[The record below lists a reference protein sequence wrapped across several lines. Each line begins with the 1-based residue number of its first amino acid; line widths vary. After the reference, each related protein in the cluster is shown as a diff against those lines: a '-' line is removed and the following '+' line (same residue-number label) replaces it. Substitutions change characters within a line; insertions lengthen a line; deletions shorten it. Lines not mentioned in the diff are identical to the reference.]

1 MIDSIMLKMTIEV
14 GVVVFLVCE
23 FLLHMKDT
31 FYNNPPHWHL
41 CMLKYI
47 LHHP

>member
-1 MIDSIMLKMTIEV
+1 M
-14 GVVVFLVCE
+14 GVVVFLVCG
-23 FLLHMKDT
+23 FLLHVKDT
-31 FYNNPPHWHL
+31 FYNNLLHWHL